1 LELTLPTDLR
11 SRFTDTMLS
20 TAPQGRL
27 VTLVYDR
34 LIRDLRQ
41 ARAAVVAGALGDVH
55 TALVHAQDLL
65 LVLDLALD
73 ETVWPTAK
81 ELHRLYEY
89 VGSRMVAANV
99 SKTTGPLDECLAVLE
114 PLATAWHEAYR
125 LSASAESPS

>member
-1 LELTLPTDLR
+1 VSTDLR
-11 SRFTDTMLS
+11 ARFTDTMIS

-41 ARAAVVAGALGDVH
+41 ARAELGKGALTEVH
-55 TALVHAQDLL
+55 NALVHAQDLL

-73 ETVWPTAK
+73 ETVWPTAR

-89 VGSRMVAANV
+89 VGSRMLAANV
-99 SKTTGPLDECLAVLE
+99 SKSAGPLDECLAVLE
-114 PLATAWHEAYR
+114 PLAAAWHEAYR
-125 LSASAESPS
+125 LAAPGDSPS